1 MAVLEWD
8 KVGEHFYETGVRQGV
23 LYVYDTKKKQYG
35 TGVAWNGLTSI
46 TESPSG
52 ADETA
57 LWADDQKYL
66 SMRSVE
72 EYGGTIEAY
81 TYPDE
86 WEQCDGSVS
95 PVKGVTLGQQK
106 RAMFGLCY
114 RTIVGNDTEGDDY
127 GYKLHLVYGATA
139 SPSERQYQTVNDS
152 PEANTM
158 SWEYTT
164 QPVTVSGFKPVSLIT
179 IDTTKLDEGAKTKL
193 ADLEKRLYGDTG
205 TEPTLPTPAEV
216 LTIMGYAS
224 TMSLSDGYGSG
235 GFGGIALT
243 SPKE

>member
-1 MAVLEWD
+1 MAALEWD
-8 KVGEHFYETGVRQGV
+8 KVGEHLYETGVRQGV
-23 LYVYDTKKKQYG
+23 LYVFDNSKKAYG
-35 TGVAWNGLTSI
+35 AGVAWNGLTSI

-95 PVKGVTLGQQK
+95 PVKGLTLGQQK

-114 RTIVGNDTEGDDY
+114 RTIVGNDTDGDDY

-139 SPSERQYQTVNDS
+139 SPSERQYQSVNDS
-152 PEANTM
+152 PEANSM

-164 QPVTVSGFKPVSLIT
+164 QPVTVAGYKPVSLIT
-179 IDTTKLDEGAKTKL
+179 IDSTKLDEQGKKYL
-193 ADLEKRLYGDTG
+193 DQLEKMLYGSED
-205 TEPTLPTPAEV
+205 TEPKLPTPAEILNLFMV
-216 LTIMGYAS
+216 SPVALT
-224 TMSLSDGYGSG
+224 DGYG
-235 GFGGIALT
+235 FGGSGRPVT
-243 SPKE
+243 STPKE

>member
-8 KVGEHFYETGVRQGV
+8 KVGEHLYETGIRQGV
-23 LYVYDTKKKQYG
+23 LYVYDNKQKQYG

-52 ADETA
+52 AEETA

-86 WEQCDGSVS
+86 WEACDGSAS

-139 SPSERQYQTVNDS
+139 SPSERQYQSVNDS

-158 SWEYTT
+158 SWEFTT

-179 IDTTKLDEGAKTKL
+179 IDTTKLDEEGKKKL
-193 ADLEKRLYGDTG
+193 ADLEKKLYGDMEA
-205 TEPTLPTPAEV
+205 EPTLPTPAEV
-216 LTIMGYAS
+216 LTLMGYTS
-224 TMSLSDGYGSG
+224 TMSLSDGYG
-235 GFGGIALT
+235 FGGAIPFSST
-243 SPKE
+243 PKE